1 MAKEGFVNLNGV
13 KLHYLDWGGTGKPL
27 VLLTGVG
34 ATSKYYGGLA
44 PKLTK
49 RFKVFG
55 LTRRGHGQS
64 DRSLECNLDV
74 LVEDI
79 RHFLDAMSIERA
91 ILVGHSMA
99 GFEMPLFAERYPQ
112 RVEAIVF
119 MDAIYPKMDS
129 EPDFSDDPTN
139 ALPAVKPTAEDFAS
153 LDAYFAYR
161 RKARPAWAR
170 IWCKAI
176 EDDILEYVKISP
188 DGRIEETMDD
198 ELFSRIWKEVSSQYP
213 KYQKVNCPMLAIM
226 PMGQYHPDVT
236 LDASDDIQKIADK
249 YWQERVLPFIQET
262 IKSFCQTAPKA
273 RVVELDTPNHRAFM
287 AKEDETVEAIFDF
300 LSTT

>member
-1 MAKEGFVNLNGV
+1 MTKEGFVNLNGV

-27 VLLTGVG
+27 VLLTGLG

-49 RFKVFG
+49 RFKVLG

-64 DRSLECNLDV
+64 DRPAEFNLDIF
-74 LVEDI
+74 VEDI
-79 RHFLDAMSIERA
+79 RHFLDAMGIERA

-99 GFEMPLFAERYPQ
+99 GFEMPLFARRYPQ
-112 RVEAIVF
+112 RVEAIVY

-139 ALPAVKPTAEDFAS
+139 ALPSIEPTADDFAS
-153 LDAYFAYR
+153 LNAYFAYK
-161 RKARPAWAR
+161 RKARPDWAR

-176 EDDILEYVKISP
+176 EDDLLECVRIEA
-188 DGRIEETMDD
+188 DGRIQETSDD
-198 ELFSRIWKEVSSQYP
+198 EYFGRIWQEVASQYP
-213 KYQKVNCPMLAIM
+213 EYEKVKCPMLAIF
-226 PMGQYHPDVT
+226 PIGHYHPSVP
-236 LDASDDIQKIADK
+236 LNVSDEIQKAANK

-262 IKSFCQTAPKA
+262 IKSFRQTAPKA
-273 RVVELDTPNHRAFM
+273 HIVELDTPYHRIFLAR
-287 AKEDETVEAIFDF
+287 EDETVGAIFDF
-300 LSTT
+300 LPTT